1 MSRRLYKSVI
11 FFLVII
17 LLPAL
22 ITLYMSEG
30 GGVTERKSASE
41 EYYIISKQERI
52 PLEEYLT
59 GAVAFYMPVSCD
71 DEAFKAMAVLL
82 RTFVLFQMGDLKE
95 IEEEKLSLSRYQMEE
110 MEVMFGD
117 KFSYTYSRYQTAVQ
131 ITKGETLK
139 YEGELIEPYFHQV
152 SAGMT
157 NSLAGIPYLSSVD
170 SPYDI
175 QADRYLSLITISS
188 SEFCTGLWKAA
199 DSSEELLMQE
209 VSAEDIMAQI
219 IVEVREGEYKQSV
232 VWKNIR
238 IPAVSIQKVFGL
250 PSTAFQFEAYEGN
263 IRIITKGLGHGI
275 GLSLHGAMKMA
286 EEGKSYREILTYYYS
301 NITVSGE

>member
-110 MEVMFGD
+110 MEVMFGGILLSAFLCD
-117 KFSYTYSRYQTAVQ
+117 KA
-131 ITKGETLK
+131 
-139 YEGELIEPYFHQV
+139 
-152 SAGMT
+152 
-157 NSLAGIPYLSSVD
+157 
-170 SPYDI
+170 
-175 QADRYLSLITISS
+175 
-188 SEFCTGLWKAA
+188 
-199 DSSEELLMQE
+199 
-209 VSAEDIMAQI
+209 
-219 IVEVREGEYKQSV
+219 
-232 VWKNIR
+232 
-238 IPAVSIQKVFGL
+238 
-250 PSTAFQFEAYEGN
+250 
-263 IRIITKGLGHGI
+263 
-275 GLSLHGAMKMA
+275 
-286 EEGKSYREILTYYYS
+286 
-301 NITVSGE
+301 

>member
-238 IPAVSIQKVFGL
+238 IPAVSIQKAFGL